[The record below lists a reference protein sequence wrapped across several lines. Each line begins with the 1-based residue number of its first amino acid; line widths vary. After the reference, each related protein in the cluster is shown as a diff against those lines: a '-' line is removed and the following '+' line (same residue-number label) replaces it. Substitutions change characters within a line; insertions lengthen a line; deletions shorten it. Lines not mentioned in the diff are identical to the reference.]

1 MLAGDLPKL
10 LTTDAA
16 SPLAGVD
23 ATEVHGGLPS
33 LSERITVFWPPLPP
47 PLAFTPRD
55 DRIASIRE
63 RLCEFGPPPYLGIT
77 WRGGISPSDQGGMP
91 WMLYKEIGIKPL
103 AQALRDF
110 TGTCIA
116 LQRNPAPGELDVL
129 TSGLDRNVL
138 DLTALNDDLE
148 DMLALL
154 AVLDEYVAV
163 SNTNVHLRA
172 GLDKV
177 TRVLVPCPPDWRWM
191 DAGRTSPWFPAC
203 RVYRQSAR
211 GDWSAALAEL
221 KSDLN
226 QNES

>member
-1 MLAGDLPKL
+1 LC
-10 LTTDAA
+10 
-16 SPLAGVD
+16 
-23 ATEVHGGLPS
+23 
-33 LSERITVFWPPLPP
+33 ERISVYWPQLPP
-47 PLAFTPRD
+47 PLPLTPRD
-55 DRIASIRE
+55 DRTAEIRK
-63 RLCEFGPPPYLGIT
+63 RLREFGPPPYLAIT
-77 WRGGISPSDQGGMP
+77 WRGGVSPRDQRGTP

-103 AQALRDF
+103 AEALRDF

-116 LQRNPAPGELDVL
+116 LQRNPAPGEVDELAGAL
-129 TSGLDRNVL
+129 GRKVL
-138 DLTALNDDLE
+138 DLTALNEDLE

-154 AVLDEYVAV
+154 AVIEEYVAV

-172 GLDKV
+172 GVGKF

-203 RVYRQSAR
+203 RIYRQSAS

-226 QNES
+226 LNEG